1 MAKLPTINGKVASNP
16 QIVRSMY
23 KQLSLM
29 KNPPI
34 GTPKDEADAL
44 RLEQIRICGGESN
57 EPQVM
62 AWLEHISKI
71 EDDAMAQA
79 EITKTL
85 LPMR

>member
-1 MAKLPTINGKVASNP
+1 MNLPKINGKTATNP

-23 KQLSLM
+23 EQLSLM

-34 GTPKDEADAL
+34 GTPKEEAEAL

-62 AWLEHISKI
+62 EWLKYIANI
-71 EDDAMAQA
+71 DNDVLAQA
-79 EITKTL
+79 EINKTL
-85 LPMR
+85 LPVK